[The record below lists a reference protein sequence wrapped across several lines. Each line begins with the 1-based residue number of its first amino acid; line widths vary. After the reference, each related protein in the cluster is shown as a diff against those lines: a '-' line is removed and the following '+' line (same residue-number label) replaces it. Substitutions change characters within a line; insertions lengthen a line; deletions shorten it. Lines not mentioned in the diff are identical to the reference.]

1 MLLLSIALLFDM
13 RQKKHVRLRRVKHF
27 PEIVSGMRKKH
38 AFSIRTAEKSPQA
51 FEQSLRPATPTI
63 LLPRTLKLTGAR
75 LRLPPMVKARTSL
88 QPQARRC
95 MPKSDQYRRHAQLR
109 LI

>member
-38 AFSIRTAEKSPQA
+38 AFSIRTAEKSPM
-51 FEQSLRPATPTI
+51 I
-63 LLPRTLKLTGAR
+63 
-75 LRLPPMVKARTSL
+75 
-88 QPQARRC
+88 
-95 MPKSDQYRRHAQLR
+95 
-109 LI
+109 

>member
-38 AFSIRTAEKSPQA
+38 AFSIRTAEQSLQA

-95 MPKSDQYRRHAQLR
+95 MPKSDQYTYWLK
-109 LI
+109 